1 MKKQQP
7 TNGRSWL
14 RMMEHPHLKITAG
27 NLLIPTIIKASTHK
41 RCWFFYWACVKR
53 WLESRVQ

>member
-14 RMMEHPHLKITAG
+14 MKMEHPHLKITAG
-27 NLLIPTIIKASTHK
+27 NLLIPTVENQGV
-41 RCWFFYWACVKR
+41 RCKIQLPDLV
-53 WLESRVQ
+53 